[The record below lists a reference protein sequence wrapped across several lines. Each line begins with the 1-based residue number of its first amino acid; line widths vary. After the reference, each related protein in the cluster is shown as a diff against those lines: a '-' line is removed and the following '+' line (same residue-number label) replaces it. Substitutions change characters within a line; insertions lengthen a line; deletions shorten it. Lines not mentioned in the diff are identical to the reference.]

1 MIGEWVNNPSTAI
14 LRSKVD
20 QLQRVSETEPG
31 VMPLIM
37 ASYFT
42 ESQRKLLTDAGVAFI
57 DLDGN
62 AHVEGEGV
70 YISRIS
76 PKASRPRKV
85 AAPNPFSDKASMVA
99 RQLIVSRDAV
109 GVRELASLIDL
120 TPGYVSKV
128 LSRLDSSGY
137 LSRDADEKVAL
148 RDPKSL
154 LQDWAAAYDHTRSRT
169 TGYFCRARSAGDVI
183 EKFKTASIR
192 PQYALTAQAGAHLVA
207 PYAAFD
213 RVDVYSAGP
222 SVTAELVSGLS
233 LEPVEKGANV
243 FVWDPYYKYSVFFG
257 SREVE
262 GVRVVSDIQLYLD
275 LLKYP
280 LRGPEQAQHLYE
292 TVLKPVVE
300 RDA

>member
-1 MIGEWVNNPSTAI
+1 VKREITEIRKGIQEAIPSAIIEVTLPRSGGRATADFAVSVDLKGIHLALIGEWVNNPSTAI

-20 QLQRVSETEPG
+20 QLQRVSEAEPG

-70 YISRIS
+70 YISRVS
-76 PKASRPRKV
+76 PKASRPKV
-85 AAPNPFSDKASMVA
+85 TAPNPFSDKASLIA

-109 GVRELASLIDL
+109 GVRELASLIGL

-128 LSRLDSSGY
+128 LSRLDSLGY

-154 LQDWAAAYDHTRSRT
+154 LQDWAAAYDHTRSGT
-169 TGYFCRARSAGDVI
+169 TGYFCRARSIHPATVRSDHTG
-183 EKFKTASIR
+183 R
-192 PQYALTAQAGAHLVA
+192 GA
-207 PYAAFD
+207 PC
-213 RVDVYSAGP
+213 
-222 SVTAELVSGLS
+222 
-233 LEPVEKGANV
+233 GA
-243 FVWDPYYKYSVFFG
+243 
-257 SREVE
+257 
-262 GVRVVSDIQLYLD
+262 VRC
-275 LLKYP
+275 
-280 LRGPEQAQHLYE
+280 LR
-292 TVLKPVVE
+292 
-300 RDA
+300 